1 MGDIDVQ
8 EFKKRLGYWITHN
21 REHGDEF
28 KEWSNKAGEAG
39 MTLVKAHLAQATTRM
54 AEATAALKE
63 ALKSLKSA

>member
-28 KEWSNKAGEAG
+28 REWSHKAGEAG
-39 MTLVKAHLAQATTRM
+39 MTLVRAHLAQATTCM
-54 AEATAALKE
+54 AEATAALE
-63 ALKSLKSA
+63 DALKSLKPE